1 MKTTRHT
8 TIQITLMTAIVFLA
22 MWFAT
27 QWAAS
32 ALKFHPRL
40 GAPWL
45 DLFGAKLYAPWHLF
59 PWWLSFGRQAPRVFD
74 TAGLIALAGGVA
86 AGLIG
91 MGVALWRGSHDKVVT
106 TYGSARWAEDADIR
120 AAGLTGA
127 QGVILGQIDDHYLRD
142 DGPHHVLAVAPT
154 RSGKGVG
161 LVVPTLL
168 SWTGPAVIHDIKGEN
183 WQLTS
188 GWRHSFSHCLKFD
201 PTDPQCARFNP
212 LNEVRKGLN
221 EVRDVQNIADIL
233 IDPNGGLEHETH
245 WHQTANELLCG
256 VILHVLYAEADKSLA
271 CVARL
276 LADPARPLSELL
288 AVMLSTNHIGTDDA
302 PCVHPTVATKARA
315 VMNKALEERS
325 GVISTAVRLL
335 SIYSDPIVAAATAV
349 SDWSVSDLMA
359 TDRIVSLY
367 LVVPPSD
374 LSRTRPLMRL
384 VLNQIAR
391 RLTERLA
398 ERVDSSANAPQPR
411 PLLLMLD
418 EFPAL
423 GRLDF
428 FEASLAFL
436 AGYGIRAVLIAQSLN
451 QIEKAYGANNSIMDN
466 CHVRIAFAANDERT
480 AKRLSDALGTKTEL
494 RTQRNLAGKRLSPW
508 LANTSISEQE
518 TSRALLTPGEVMQLP
533 ADEAIVL
540 VSGTPPIRAKK
551 LRYFADQN
559 FLDRCAPPVRAC
571 GVNRQRR
578 RVLGTAGWG
587 HATRTEHPTLRRAFE
602 AVEAGRAAATSAPP
616 PPPIDITPP
625 KGDADLLVDRPQPL
639 KRRAKALVPDPSQGR
654 LF

>member
-1 MKTTRHT
+1 MDTARHT
-8 TIQITLMTAIVFLA
+8 VIQVTATAVLIVLSV
-22 MWFAT
+22 WIAT
-27 QWAAS
+27 QWAATS
-32 ALKFHPRL
+32 LKFHPSL
-40 GAPWL
+40 GTPWF
-45 DLFGAKLYAPWHLF
+45 DLFGTKLYAPWRLF
-59 PWWLSFGRQAPRVFD
+59 SWWLSFGRQAPRVFD
-74 TAGLIALAGGVA
+74 TAGLIVVSGGVA

-91 MGVALWRGSHDKVVT
+91 MGAAAWRGSRHKVVT
-106 TYGSARWAEDADIR
+106 TYGSARWADDTDIH
-120 AAGLTGA
+120 AAGLTGY
-127 QGVILGQIDDHYLRD
+127 QGVVLGQIDGHYLRD

-161 LVVPTLL
+161 LVIPTLL
-168 SWTGPAVIHDIKGEN
+168 SWTGSTVVHDIKGEN

-201 PTDPQCARFNP
+201 PTDPTCARFNP
-212 LNEVRKGLN
+212 LDEVRKGVN

-233 IDPNGGLEHETH
+233 IDPNGGREHETH
-245 WHQTANELLCG
+245 WHKTANALLVG
-256 VILHVLYAEADKSLA
+256 VILHVLYAEHDKSLA

-276 LADPARPLSELL
+276 LADPARPVADLL
-288 AVMLSTNHIGTDDA
+288 AQMMATNHVGTDTA
-302 PCVHPTVATKARA
+302 PCVHPTVAAKARE
-315 VMNKALEERS
+315 VLNKDLPERS
-325 GVISTAVRLL
+325 GVISTAVSLL
-335 SIYSDPIVAAATAV
+335 NLYCDPIIAAATAE

-359 TDRIVSLY
+359 ANRPMSLY

-384 VLNQIAR
+384 ILNQIAR
-391 RLTERLA
+391 RLTERL
-398 ERVDSSANAPQPR
+398 DSATDAVKPR

-428 FEASLAFL
+428 FESSLAFL

-494 RTQRNLAGKRLSPW
+494 RAQRNLAGKRLSPW

-533 ADEAIVL
+533 ANDAIVL

-551 LRYFADQN
+551 LRYFEDQN
-559 FLDRCAPPVRAC
+559 FLDRCKPPVRAC
-571 GVNRQRR
+571 GAIRR
-578 RVLGTAGWG
+578 AESSNDASAWG
-587 HATRTEHPTLRRAFE
+587 HTTSAVHPVLQRAFE
-602 AVEAGRAAATSAPP
+602 AAEAGRGHAPPVLPP
-616 PPPIDITPP
+616 PPVVIVPP
-625 KGDADLLVDRPQPL
+625 KGDADLLVDRRPPL
-639 KRRAKALVPDPSQGR
+639 KRKAKALVPNPLQGR